1 MRRMPVRDGELL
13 TLAVGIGFGEHDF
26 VAFGNFDKRL
36 PLGVA
41 GVTSRHLICG
51 PVVTRL
57 PSGSGGSARGLSAS
71 ELCALDVEGRK
82 SLARSRAPAT
92 SDLQAMRVAGA

>member
-41 GVTSRHLICG
+41 GSDEQALDLR
-51 PVVTRL
+51 
-57 PSGSGGSARGLSAS
+57 SAS
-71 ELCALDVEGRK
+71 HAASFRLRRF
-82 SLARSRAPAT
+82 RSWAER
-92 SDLQAMRVAGA
+92 M